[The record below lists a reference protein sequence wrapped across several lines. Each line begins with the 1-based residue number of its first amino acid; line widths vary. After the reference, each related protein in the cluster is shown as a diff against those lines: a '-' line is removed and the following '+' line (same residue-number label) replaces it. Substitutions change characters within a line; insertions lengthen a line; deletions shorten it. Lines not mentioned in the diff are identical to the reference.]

1 MNEQHSSK
9 QFDAELDAIRA
20 NLTRMGGLV
29 EDQVRTAMAAF
40 IDGDH
45 ELIETVISREQGVDA
60 MEIAIDDACAHIVAR
75 RQPTAIDLRMVM
87 GVSKTVTDLER
98 IGDEAKKIAKTTRKI
113 LDRGMSE
120 SIARSL
126 GIQSIGA
133 QATDMLHEVL
143 DAFVRLDTETAVRI
157 VRRDKEIDQQFRAT
171 VRQLVTYMME
181 DPRTIS
187 TALDVIF
194 IAKSVERI
202 GDHCKNIAED
212 VIYIARGR
220 DVRHIGLEALE
231 REVSEQ

>member
-1 MNEQHSSK
+1 
-9 QFDAELDAIRA
+9 
-20 NLTRMGGLV
+20 MGGLV
-29 EDQVRTAMAAF
+29 EEQVCAAMAAF
-40 IDGDH
+40 ASADRDV
-45 ELIETVISREQGVDA
+45 IEEVILRDARVDQQ
-60 MEIAIDDACAHIVAR
+60 EIAIDDACARLVAR

-113 LDRGMSE
+113 LDHGVGSTVSQTVELSVMGDL
-120 SIARSL
+120 A
-126 GIQSIGA
+126 A
-133 QATDMLHEVL
+133 AMLHDVL
-143 DAFVRLDTETAVRI
+143 DAFVRLDADSAALI
-157 VRRDKEIDQQFRAT
+157 VRRDKEIDQHFRAIL
-171 VRQLVTYMME
+171 RQLVTFMME
-181 DPRTIS
+181 DPRTIT

-231 REVSEQ
+231 REMKSE